1 MSEAEGHRLINL
13 LDKVANN
20 EVVDLAQ
27 SIEDYS
33 EMSKENQQLRSN
45 LSEEEY
51 VLRQF
56 TEYQEKLTKLMNASM
71 QSYEQQYF

>member
-1 MSEAEGHRLINL
+1 MTKEEGNRLINL
-13 LDKVANN
+13 LHKVAEN
-20 EVVDLAQ
+20 EVVDLAE
-27 SIEDYS
+27 SIENYS

-56 TEYQEKLTKLMNASM
+56 TEYQDKLTKLINTLN
-71 QSYEQQYF
+71 

>member
-71 QSYEQQYF
+71 